1 MGRRPGGEMATIE
14 RFHHLSIVM
23 LRGMRRVDEA
33 AGFTGPRA
41 SALAVLVFGGAQSL
55 GSLARAEGVKPPT
68 MSRLVKAMQ
77 AEGLVE
83 SVTAAHDQRRV
94 RIAATARGRQLL
106 LKGRRKRLEALAR
119 LLADATPREKA
130 ALATVVELLARAL
143 PKKRGPE

>member
-1 MGRRPGGEMATIE
+1 MPSGTRDEATIE
-14 RFHHLSIVM
+14 RFHHLAIVM

-55 GSLARAEGVKPPT
+55 GDLARAEGVKPPT

-83 SVTAAHDQRRV
+83 SVTAAHDQRQV

-130 ALATVVELLARAL
+130 ALATMVELLARAL
-143 PKKRGPE
+143 PKKRGLE